1 MGKVFLNMELKAERT
16 KENNNGSNYMEIR
29 EFYHTKISWTKLK
42 GKGDTRKNLQYIWH
56 VVGKQPYFI
65 KIFNSVRKGYANR

>member
-1 MGKVFLNMELKAERT
+1 MGKVFLNMELKAEST

-42 GKGDTRKNLQYIWH
+42 GKETLE
-56 VVGKQPYFI
+56 
-65 KIFNSVRKGYANR
+65 KICNIFDM